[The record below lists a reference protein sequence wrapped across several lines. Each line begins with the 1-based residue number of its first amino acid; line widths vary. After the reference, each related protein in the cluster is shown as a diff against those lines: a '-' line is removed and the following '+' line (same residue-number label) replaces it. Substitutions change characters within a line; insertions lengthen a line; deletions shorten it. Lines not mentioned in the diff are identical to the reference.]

1 MRDDE
6 LYKLLGGTPC
16 LMSNHW
22 CRTHDYKGNESNL
35 CDFALAMVKYARK
48 GMGLRLHKWKEIK

>member
-1 MRDDE
+1 
-6 LYKLLGGTPC
+6 
-16 LMSNHW
+16 MSNYW
-22 CRTHDYKGNESNL
+22 CKTHDYKGNESNL